1 MAEKSIVHLVNLRD
15 FGGVERLILD
25 YVING
30 KEHNWV
36 IINTANSLNKRF
48 NEHANSIIFCNRAI
62 QSAAIQ
68 IPSFIRK
75 KALWNKIKKIN
86 PSHVVIW
93 NQIVSLEDKPD
104 SIKAIYYDHG
114 AVWEVEKN
122 KKTIDFFKRIDGCIC
137 VSQASKKILE
147 NKFEHRCDISVI
159 LNRTSVESRDSIIA
173 DEKKKTFTI
182 GCAARF
188 SPLKALGLLPLIA
201 EETALRGFNFNF
213 IIAGTGE
220 EESALASLIDKK
232 NLKKSIKTIG
242 FLDNLNDFYKHI
254 DVYISTS
261 AHETCSL
268 SCIEAM
274 SFGIPIISANI
285 DGQPEIISNGHTGFC
300 ISPTLSME
308 DYCKKTGMSLPFQK
322 DIYYP
327 ENDTIG
333 PPRLLSPKDAADKII
348 EIYLH
353 GVDDY
358 KKNSRHRAKEL
369 FDDKTF
375 EENLIKI
382 VRNF

>member
-1 MAEKSIVHLVNLRD
+1 MTEKSIVHLVNLRD

-36 IINTANSLNKRF
+36 IINTANSLSEKLND
-48 NEHANSIIFCNRAI
+48 HANSIIFCNRVI
-62 QSAAIQ
+62 QSSPIQ

-93 NQIVSLEDKPD
+93 NQIIPLEYKPE

-114 AVWEVEKN
+114 AVWEIDKN
-122 KKTIDFFKRIDGCIC
+122 KKNIAFFQKIDGCIC
-137 VSQASKKILE
+137 VSQASKKMLE
-147 NKFEHRCDISVI
+147 NKFKHHCDISVI
-159 LNRTSVESRDSIIA
+159 LNRTNIKSRDSIA
-173 DEKKKTFTI
+173 DDKKKTFTI
-182 GCAARF
+182 GCAARL
-188 SPLKALGLLPLIA
+188 SPLKALGLIPLIA
-201 EETALRGFNFNF
+201 EETALQGFNFNF

-220 EESALASLIDKK
+220 EESALASLIEKK
-232 NLKKSIKTIG
+232 NLNKSVKTIG
-242 FLDNLNDFYKHI
+242 FLNNLNDFYKHLDI
-254 DVYISTS
+254 YISTS

-285 DGQPEIISNGHTGFC
+285 DGQPEIISNDHTGFC
-300 ISPTLSME
+300 ITPTMSME
-308 DYCKKTGMSLPFQK
+308 DYCKKTGMSLPFK
-322 DIYYP
+322 KNIYYP
-327 ENDTIG
+327 ENDQIA
-333 PPRLLSPKDAADKII
+333 PPRLLNPKDAANKII

-358 KKNSRHRAKEL
+358 KKNSIHRAKEL
-369 FDDKTF
+369 FDDKNF
-375 EENLIKI
+375 EESLIKTI
-382 VRNF
+382 RSF